1 LYKISTMTTKNLI
14 LDTEQLM
21 TVFGLK
27 RNHGCAILER
37 LLDTSNQVY
46 QAELAVLE
54 PHRLKLLEEGD
65 FWNEEELKMQFL
77 AFLFYHTDI
86 NEVDKIKIFYERA
99 LKAKIGNNTISVVCD
114 CMLAKPLGI
123 NRPDK
128 PYFFL
133 QEFKKQKN
141 ADDAEGQMLGAM
153 LIAQQINANDKP
165 VYGAFLQGRNWIF
178 TTLHA
183 KDYCVSEQLDA
194 TKIADLSK
202 LIGILKNLKQI
213 ILSDYQ

>member
-1 LYKISTMTTKNLI
+1 MTTKNLL

-21 TVFGLK
+21 TIFELK
-27 RNHGCAILER
+27 RNHGCVILER
-37 LLDTSNQVY
+37 LLDTSDQVY
-46 QAELAVLE
+46 QAELDMLE

-77 AFLFYHTDI
+77 AFLFYHTNI
-86 NEVDKIKIFYERA
+86 NEVNKIKIFYERA

-153 LIAQQINANDKP
+153 LIAQQVNANDKP
-165 VYGAFLQGRNWIF
+165 IYGAFLQGRNWIF
-178 TTLHA
+178 TTLQG

-194 TKIADLSK
+194 TKITDLSK
-202 LIGILKNLKQI
+202 LIGILKNLKQTI
-213 ILSDYQ
+213 ISDYQ